1 MNMIST
7 GAFQTEMDAS
17 NRQQKV
23 AEKFAAVWEK
33 KNAKAARAGGV
44 SLMALSLAACGSD
57 DATTT
62 TATATTTT
70 TTTTTTTVVGGVFDL
85 TPLNDIASSTQGLN
99 GSVANDFRFT
109 TADDTINGM
118 TATMSAN
125 DVLLDGST
133 TDSDTI
139 NITATG
145 GGTAITTLNVENVVL
160 TASAGVVNLDA
171 SAMTGVTSVSVTGA
185 VAATVDNV
193 AAAATITSSD
203 YTRILTIDDTNYDGT
218 AALGTSDVLNVAVSG
233 ASYGSG
239 ATTRSGITLITDNA
253 SVIETLNVTSSGATA
268 NDFILDASTNV
279 TLSTVN
285 MLGSADLTM
294 RVSHDDITGI
304 TIAGGDATGS
314 TTLHLDR
321 NGDGTTA
328 TNLANV
334 SGMDTIVIT
343 DTAATPAAAMVLTSV
358 TDGQSFKIIDD
369 MAASSSI
376 AVKSAT
382 ASALASSITLDLHNT
397 TGDLDIAGALSIQ
410 NVSTLNLA
418 SNGGLTGT
426 AATGENGFTV
436 DGDFT
441 TINFTGDSTIDT
453 TMNIDGAGTS
463 GTTARTTTV
472 DASGM
477 TGVARLEL
485 DTDSSS
491 LVTYVVTGTANGD
504 TITASGTINGGAGA
518 DTIAGEAGA
527 DTIDAGAGADTVTIT
542 AGADSITLG
551 AGNDTMDLNGT
562 APGTTAVQHIII
574 SGDADATKT
583 SVAAQDDYIV
593 TVNGKSY
600 KQDVLTN
607 SDTGQD
613 ITTDFVTAFAA
624 TVLADSGVTVTQ
636 TTAGGTTGLTFTGA
650 TSGAQFTASA
660 AFVDNGVSIDTGGG
674 VTISGVLG
682 TADVN
687 FTVTDFAA
695 GDKLDTVGL
704 GALDTGY
711 YEGAAASAATNGAF
725 GIFVI
730 TDQAYA
736 NFGDAEAAVAGRI
749 GADTDDT
756 VMIFLNSTSGV
767 AEAYF
772 DTDIGADNNVA
783 AADQLITFSNIS
795 NLTTLAATMSVDSF
809 VI

>member
-17 NRQQKV
+17 NNQSTIAK
-23 AEKFAAVWEK
+23 KFAAVWEK

-218 AALGTSDVLNVAVSG
+218 AALGTSDVLNVEVSG

-369 MAASSSI
+369 MATSSSV
-376 AVKSAT
+376 AVKGAT
-382 ASALASSITLDLHNT
+382 ASALASSITLDL
-397 TGDLDIAGALSIQ
+397 Q
-410 NVSTLNLA
+410 Y
-418 SNGGLTGT
+418 
-426 AATGENGFTV
+426 
-436 DGDFT
+436 DG
-441 TINFTGDSTIDT
+441 
-453 TMNIDGAGTS
+453 
-463 GTTARTTTV
+463 
-472 DASGM
+472 
-477 TGVARLEL
+477 
-485 DTDSSS
+485 
-491 LVTYVVTGTANGD
+491 
-504 TITASGTINGGAGA
+504 
-518 DTIAGEAGA
+518 
-527 DTIDAGAGADTVTIT
+527 
-542 AGADSITLG
+542 
-551 AGNDTMDLNGT
+551 
-562 APGTTAVQHIII
+562 
-574 SGDADATKT
+574 
-583 SVAAQDDYIV
+583 
-593 TVNGKSY
+593 
-600 KQDVLTN
+600 
-607 SDTGQD
+607 
-613 ITTDFVTAFAA
+613 
-624 TVLADSGVTVTQ
+624 
-636 TTAGGTTGLTFTGA
+636 
-650 TSGAQFTASA
+650 
-660 AFVDNGVSIDTGGG
+660 
-674 VTISGVLG
+674 
-682 TADVN
+682 
-687 FTVTDFAA
+687 
-695 GDKLDTVGL
+695 
-704 GALDTGY
+704 
-711 YEGAAASAATNGAF
+711 
-725 GIFVI
+725 
-730 TDQAYA
+730 
-736 NFGDAEAAVAGRI
+736 
-749 GADTDDT
+749 
-756 VMIFLNSTSGV
+756 
-767 AEAYF
+767 
-772 DTDIGADNNVA
+772 
-783 AADQLITFSNIS
+783 
-795 NLTTLAATMSVDSF
+795 
-809 VI
+809 

>member
-1 MNMIST
+1 
-7 GAFQTEMDAS
+7 MDAS
-17 NRQQKV
+17 NRQSTI

-62 TATATTTT
+62 TATT
-70 TTTTTTTVVGGVFDL
+70 TTTTTTTVTPTGGVFDL

-99 GSVANDFRFT
+99 GSVANSFRFT
-109 TADDTINGM
+109 TSNDTVNGM

-145 GGTAITTLNVENVVL
+145 ATAITTLNIENAVL
-160 TASAGVVNLDA
+160 TGSAGAPNLDA
-171 SAMTGVTSVSVTGA
+171 SAMTGLTSLSVSGTVA
-185 VAATVDNV
+185 VTVDNV
-193 AAAATITSSD
+193 ASAATITSQD
-203 YTRILTIDDTNYDGT
+203 YTRVLTIDDTNYDGT
-218 AALGTSDVLNVAVSG
+218 AALGTADVLNVAVSG
-233 ASYGSG
+233 ASYGSS
-239 ATTRSGITLITDNA
+239 AATRSGITLVTDNA
-253 SVIETLNVTSSGATA
+253 SVLETLNVTSSGATA
-268 NDFILDASTNV
+268 NEFALDASNANL

-285 MLGSADLTM
+285 MLGATDLTM
-294 RVSHDDITGI
+294 RVSHNDITGI

-314 TTLHLDR
+314 TTLRIDR
-321 NGDGTTA
+321 QGDGTTA

-334 SGMDTIVIT
+334 SGVDTIVIA
-343 DTAATPAAAMVLTSV
+343 DDAATPAAAMVLTSV
-358 TDGQSFKIIDD
+358 TDGQAFKIVDN
-369 MAASSSI
+369 MATSSSI
-376 AVKSAT
+376 AVKGAT
-382 ASALASSITLDLHNT
+382 ASALASSITLDLHNSS
-397 TGDLDIAGALSIQ
+397 GDLDIGGALSIQ

-426 AATGENGFTV
+426 ATTGENGFTI

-453 TMNIDGAGTS
+453 TMNIDGAGAA

-485 DTDSSS
+485 DTDGSAY
-491 LVTYVVTGTANGD
+491 VTYVVTGTANGD
-504 TITASGTINGGAGA
+504 TITAAGTINGGAGA
-518 DTIAGEAGA
+518 DTIAGTAGA
-527 DTIDAGAGADTVTIT
+527 DTINAGDGADTVTIT

-562 APGTTAVQHIII
+562 APGTAAVQHVIVT
-574 SGDADATKT
+574 GDADATLT
-583 SVAAQDDYIV
+583 TVAAEDDFIV

-600 KQDVLTN
+600 KMDVATN
-607 SDTGQD
+607 GDDGQVIVD
-613 ITTDFVTAFAA
+613 DFVTAFAA
-624 TVLADSGVTVTQ
+624 TILADSGVTVTK
-636 TTAGGTTGLTFTGA
+636 TTAAATTGLTFTGA

-660 AFVDNGVSIDTGGG
+660 QIVDNGVSTATGGG
-674 VTISGVLG
+674 VTVSGVLG

-687 FTVTDFAA
+687 FTVTDFAV

-704 GALDTGY
+704 ANLDAAY
-711 YEGAAASAATNGAF
+711 YEGAAGSMATGGGD
-725 GIFVI
+725 GIVVL
-730 TDQAYA
+730 TGTAYA
-736 NFGDAEAAVAGRI
+736 NFGDAEAAVAARV
-749 GADTDDT
+749 GADTDDA
-756 VMIFLNSTSGV
+756 VIIFLNSTSGV

-772 DTDIGADNNVA
+772 DVDLGADNDVA
-783 AADQLITFSNIS
+783 ATDQLITFSNIS
-795 NLTTLAATMSVDSF
+795 NLTTLAATMSADSF